1 MKKEDLRII
10 KTRASL
16 YRSLITLLKT
26 KSFEEIKIPD
36 ICNKSNINR
45 STFYDHFKDKN
56 ELLEAYINDLK
67 IELEQ
72 FINNKNDF
80 LELIELL
87 LEYLDKNIN
96 TYKILLKIKN
106 NSNTRDMLT
115 EVILNS
121 LSDNLDNNTK
131 LFYTNGSISIIIE
144 ALNNNAFNK
153 DELLQTITSLVQKQK
168 KTKTSL

>member
-96 TYKILLKIKN
+96 TYKILLKI
-106 NSNTRDMLT
+106 
-115 EVILNS
+115 
-121 LSDNLDNNTK
+121 
-131 LFYTNGSISIIIE
+131 
-144 ALNNNAFNK
+144 
-153 DELLQTITSLVQKQK
+153 
-168 KTKTSL
+168 